1 MPDASKMIRVSTR
14 SLENAR
20 ATFEALMATRKL
32 NYLIDLDGS
41 IRCMDNKGVFAVH
54 GRQGI
59 AFLLA
64 CLVGARYDALR
75 GESSEPRVTDRQLI
89 DGGLRALTDILEEAT
104 RKVAGEAS
112 ARSVPG

>member
-1 MPDASKMIRVSTR
+1 MPDTSKMIRVSTR

-20 ATFEALMATRKL
+20 AAFEALMATRKL

-41 IRCMDNKGVFAVH
+41 IRMDKKVFAVH

-104 RKVAGEAS
+104 RKVAGE
-112 ARSVPG
+112 V